1 MLDQAAPNEGA
12 VRIAVPSLQTD
23 NVVIDRAYRIAI
35 GDIRIHGQ
43 GQRVEEMLVNGKPE
57 TLIAATTRG
66 KVEVVIR
73 VGK

>member
-1 MLDQAAPNEGA
+1 ETEGMRFAPCLPEGITHLELA
-12 VRIAVPSLQTD
+12 NLQ
-23 NVVIDRAYRIAI
+23 YREAI
-35 GDIRIHGQ
+35 MDIRVYGQ